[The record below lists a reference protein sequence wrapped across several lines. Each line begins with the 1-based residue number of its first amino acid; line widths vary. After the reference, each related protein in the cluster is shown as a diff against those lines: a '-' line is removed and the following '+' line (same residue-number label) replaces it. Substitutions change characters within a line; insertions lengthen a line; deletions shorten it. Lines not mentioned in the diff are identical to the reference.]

1 MLEVAHRLAKAGFGI
16 RFDPGDKER
25 GQKVPDLQVTN
36 SATGEDLYVEV
47 STLGPAVAERDAS
60 RTMERILD
68 PLWRSIPFMLW
79 RDWLSFD
86 TETRICLLIFSR
98 RDS

>member
-1 MLEVAHRLAKAGFGI
+1 VLEVAHRLAKAGFGI

-47 STLGPAVAERDAS
+47 STLGPAVAERDAVSDDGANS
-60 RTMERILD
+60 RSSMA
-68 PLWRSIPFMLW
+68 
-79 RDWLSFD
+79 FD
-86 TETRICLLIFSR
+86 SVYALARLAVL
-98 RDS
+98 